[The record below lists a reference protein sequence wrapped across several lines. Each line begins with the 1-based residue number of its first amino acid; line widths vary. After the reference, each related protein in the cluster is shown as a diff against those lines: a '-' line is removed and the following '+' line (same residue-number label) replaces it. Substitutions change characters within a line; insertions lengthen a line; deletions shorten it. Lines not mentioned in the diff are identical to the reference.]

1 MNCYYE
7 RNYGADA
14 DNRNGISFWECELE
28 PSDEPEILRQLFE
41 QLVDQTETEK
51 VSELEP
57 CVITMINPYTEY
69 DVEFDVK
76 PKDFISQKDW
86 DEFRVKDA

>member
-1 MNCYYE
+1 MICYYD
-7 RNYGADA
+7 RYYGCDIYGEHGSG
-14 DNRNGISFWECELE
+14 RWECELE
-28 PSDEPEILRQLFE
+28 PKDEPEILRQLFK

-51 VSELEP
+51 VVELEP

-69 DVEFDVK
+69 DVEFDVE
-76 PKDFISQKDW
+76 PKDFISQKEW